1 MKRSLLGAER
11 LKKKGRVSRRASDED
26 GAKKTRIPQ

>member
-26 GAKKTRIPQ
+26 DAHPAIVTI